1 MNEDRR
7 PAFTVEGWACAYCA
21 SSMSAASQMCLTCGM
36 PRPQGDEKAA
46 LRVATPSPK
55 LMAVQKPYD
64 PYEQFYVAA
73 PEASGVI
80 PQEPEFDAPSFG
92 VPSFA
97 ANTAPAEKVSEPS
110 ISANLRASA
119 MVAAIVVFAFA
130 LIFCLAIAW
139 NSRGMIGAN
148 LEEVRIRLHHMSDSK
163 PIPLPQ
169 YTATPISKADR
180 ARWASAAPHA
190 PTSVAEITVVPAPPV
205 PKPSGPGTMQ
215 VRISGSPAASNVIPV
230 SLQ

>member
-1 MNEDRR
+1 MLHTGEGNVSAILQPDFEMNEDRR

-92 VPSFA
+92 DHI
-97 ANTAPAEKVSEPS
+97 K
-110 ISANLRASA
+110 
-119 MVAAIVVFAFA
+119 A
-130 LIFCLAIAW
+130 LG
-139 NSRGMIGAN
+139 R
-148 LEEVRIRLHHMSDSK
+148 V
-163 PIPLPQ
+163 
-169 YTATPISKADR
+169 
-180 ARWASAAPHA
+180 
-190 PTSVAEITVVPAPPV
+190 
-205 PKPSGPGTMQ
+205 
-215 VRISGSPAASNVIPV
+215 
-230 SLQ
+230 